1 MMEVVNTPL
10 ATDFKGIESFTG
22 QGIHKASHSARST
35 NSKYTFSLAV
45 NKINSNLPD
54 YANGLV
60 WLGIIESSYAVA
72 KGGLG
77 ALSLAKVVSYFGVKF
92 SVGKAVGAAIRF

>member
-1 MMEVVNTPL
+1 
-10 ATDFKGIESFTG
+10 
-22 QGIHKASHSARST
+22 
-35 NSKYTFSLAV
+35 
-45 NKINSNLPD
+45 
-54 YANGLV
+54 
-60 WLGIIESSYAVA
+60 VA